1 MRIAT
6 YRFNGERKV
15 GLVSD
20 NGTTITPFNMAGP
33 DAARGAL
40 SIIETLAQGQPSPMA
55 GGPAIVIADVQLEAP
70 LPAARRNLWC
80 VGRNYHAHAQEL
92 SGTVF
97 KDNHADPAS
106 WPNVFTK
113 VPECVTGPYDAVRIP
128 AGISRSEEHTS
139 ELAVVIG
146 REGKNIA

>member
-55 GGPAIVIADVQLEAP
+55 GGPALVIADVQPEGP
-70 LPAARRNLWC
+70 LPAAPRNLWF
-80 VGRNYHAHAQEL
+80 VGRHFHAHVQEH
-92 SGTVF
+92 SGNGF
-97 KDNHADPAS
+97 KENHAHPA
-106 WPNVFTK
+106 THR
-113 VPECVTGPYDAVRIP
+113 ER
-128 AGISRSEEHTS
+128 AG
-139 ELAVVIG
+139 V
-146 REGKNIA
+146 

>member
-15 GLVSD
+15 GLVAD
-20 NGTTITPFNMAGP
+20 NGTSITPFNMAGP

-70 LPAARRNLWC
+70 LTAARRNLWC
-80 VGRNYHAHAQEL
+80 VGRNYHAPAPEL
-92 SGTVF
+92 SGTGF
-97 KDNHADPAS
+97 KEHHA
-106 WPNVFTK
+106 
-113 VPECVTGPYDAVRIP
+113 E
-128 AGISRSEEHTS
+128 
-139 ELAVVIG
+139 IG
-146 REGKNIA
+146 KKSCGERVWQDL

>member
-15 GLVSD
+15 GLVAD
-20 NGTTITPFNMAGP
+20 NGTSITPFNMAGP

-55 GGPAIVIADVQLEAP
+55 GGPAIVIADVQLAAP
-70 LPAARRNLWC
+70 LPAARRHLWC
-80 VGRNYHAHAQEL
+80 VGRHYPAHAPEL

-97 KDNHADPAS
+97 KDNPA
-106 WPNVFTK
+106 
-113 VPECVTGPYDAVRIP
+113 EP
-128 AGISRSEEHTS
+128 ASRSEEHTT
-139 ELAVVIG
+139 ELQSLMRNSLALL
-146 REGKNIA
+146 

>member
-70 LPAARRNLWC
+70 LPAARRNLWRSAEGR
-80 VGRNYHAHAQEL
+80 VGKE
-92 SGTVF
+92 GVI
-97 KDNHADPAS
+97 
-106 WPNVFTK
+106 
-113 VPECVTGPYDAVRIP
+113 TGRFRWSP
-128 AGISRSEEHTS
+128 HH
-139 ELAVVIG
+139 
-146 REGKNIA
+146 

>member
-40 SIIETLAQGQPSPMA
+40 SIIETLAQGTPSPMA
-55 GGPAIVIADVQLEAP
+55 GGPAIVIADVPPEAP
-70 LPAARRNLWC
+70 LPAAPRHLWF
-80 VGRNYHAHAQEL
+80 VGRHFPPHSHEL
-92 SGTVF
+92 PGTVF
-97 KDNHADPAS
+97 TENHAHPA
-106 WPNVFTK
+106 
-113 VPECVTGPYDAVRIP
+113 
-128 AGISRSEEHTS
+128 
-139 ELAVVIG
+139 
-146 REGKNIA
+146 